1 MAGPLRR
8 SSDRAGGA
16 GRQSW
21 ARGRILIFRK
31 IIYYVFSAK
40 STHEKTPT
48 LYLPYT
54 YPRGGRERGKLE
66 ARGWELE
73 TSKAE
78 KKAKGKK
85 KIKRNEKLEK
95 KRKGM
100 KSWKRAKR
108 RNAYPRAG
116 RAQPKARPS
125 PLEPGRSSPLRR
137 PLPAGES
144 ETLGKSRRR
153 TAYPQQI
160 VTTRLLYCLQ
170 DRFAQL
176 SRLQRI

>member
-48 LYLPYT
+48 LCLPYT

-66 ARGWELE
+66 ARGRKLE
-73 TSKAE
+73 ASKAE
-78 KKAKGKK
+78 KKAKDKK
-85 KIKRNEKLEK
+85 RKEKKKLEK
-95 KRKGM
+95 KRKEKKVG
-100 KSWKRAKR
+100 KEQKGET
-108 RNAYPRAG
+108 PT
-116 RAQPKARPS
+116 
-125 PLEPGRSSPLRR
+125 LELGGRSQR
-137 PLPAGES
+137 PDQA
-144 ETLGKSRRR
+144 R
-153 TAYPQQI
+153 
-160 VTTRLLYCLQ
+160 
-170 DRFAQL
+170 
-176 SRLQRI
+176 